1 MKLGVTVLITDR
13 VYEKK
18 KYNIQRTFYT
28 GKLETEQDIYI
39 TNMYLVIQLQN
50 LSTHNQQNYT

>member
-50 LSTHNQQNYT
+50 LSTHN